1 MCDLFVAKMQVTVIY
16 CAGEKCQQSM
26 ANEVKKKRPLE
37 KTNSCCSQDKNT
49 TDHVTIHKAEIKVK
63 ENPEFCM

>member
-26 ANEVKKKRPLE
+26 ANEVKKKKGLWKKQTVAAV
-37 KTNSCCSQDKNT
+37 KTRTQQT
-49 TDHVTIHKAEIKVK
+49 T
-63 ENPEFCM
+63 